1 MASTFGIDEKIEIE
15 NSQENEK
22 KHKMLER
29 TEHNTLKLLEKVT
42 RKFVWVQ
49 NKGLKMGIVQNE
61 LA

>member
-49 NKGLKMGIVQNE
+49 NKG
-61 LA
+61 